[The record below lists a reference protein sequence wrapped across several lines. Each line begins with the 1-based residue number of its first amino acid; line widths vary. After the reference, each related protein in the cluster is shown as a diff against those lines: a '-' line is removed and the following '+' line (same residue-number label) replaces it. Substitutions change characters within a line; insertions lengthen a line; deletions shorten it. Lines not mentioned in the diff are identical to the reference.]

1 MLSISSMPATPSTP
15 VRARTPLYAVGGFLP
30 SLDRAAHGMTPPE
43 HLERSAIAH
52 DLDSIGMHSANEL
65 ARLTRLRQ
73 NEVDHLLDAEVC
85 PASACASHP
94 QHESPL
100 LRLHTHACLCASG
113 THRQSVTRRR
123 SSSRGQSSSSA

>member
-1 MLSISSMPATPSTP
+1 MLSVSSMPATPSTP

-85 PASACASHP
+85 PASACVSHP
-94 QHESPL
+94 PTRSMSL
-100 LRLHTHACLCASG
+100 LFSSEYTLVVANLSLTRPMRAFARPAHTGKA
-113 THRQSVTRRR
+113 
-123 SSSRGQSSSSA
+123 